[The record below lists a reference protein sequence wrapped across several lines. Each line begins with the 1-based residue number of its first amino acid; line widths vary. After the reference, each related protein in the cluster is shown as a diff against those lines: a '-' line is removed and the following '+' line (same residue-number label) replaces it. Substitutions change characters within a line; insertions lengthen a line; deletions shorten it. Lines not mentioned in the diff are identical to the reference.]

1 MHCVF
6 VVLCIVRCA
15 MFCVCAL
22 VCCVVLCCVVLCRYA
37 GAVTGQL
44 EGAGARLG
52 WPADACITG
61 HQWPR

>member
-1 MHCVF
+1 MLVHCVF

-15 MFCVCAL
+15 MFC
-22 VCCVVLCCVVLCRYA
+22 VLCCVVLCRYA

>member
-1 MHCVF
+1 MRCSVF
-6 VVLCIVRCA
+6 VRL
-15 MFCVCAL
+15 
-22 VCCVVLCCVVLCRYA
+22 CVVLCCVVLCCVAMPGR
-37 GAVTGQL
+37 VTGQL